1 MKPIAWLGQP
11 SFAGVAR
18 LWWWLPLA
26 LLALGSPLWLHAG
39 EPDLFLTL
47 NGWGAPVAAPVWT
60 GLSLLGNGWGVLGI
74 TAPLLVLAP
83 RVAGAWV
90 CAAPFAILF
99 SRAGKW
105 LIDSPRPAALI
116 DPAQFRV
123 IGEVLQTV
131 SMPSGHTTT
140 AFAVASAMW
149 FALWQHRHG
158 DPQDR
163 LQPCWRHAWLPVLA
177 LAVGLSRIAVG
188 AHWPGDVL
196 VGMALGLWSGLLGNA
211 LLQALPATAF
221 TTQSW
226 SLRALALLMAFA
238 VYTLWNEP
246 QDFAENLPFQRLL
259 AVLALASLCAFA
271 MRSARALRAS

>member
-1 MKPIAWLGQP
+1 
-11 SFAGVAR
+11 
-18 LWWWLPLA
+18 
-26 LLALGSPLWLHAG
+26 
-39 EPDLFLTL
+39 
-47 NGWGAPVAAPVWT
+47 
-60 GLSLLGNGWGVLGI
+60 
-74 TAPLLVLAP
+74 
-83 RVAGAWV
+83 
-90 CAAPFAILF
+90 
-99 SRAGKW
+99 
-105 LIDSPRPAALI
+105 
-116 DPAQFRV
+116 
-123 IGEVLQTV
+123 
-131 SMPSGHTTT
+131 
-140 AFAVASAMW
+140 MW

-158 DPQDR
+158 NLQDR
-163 LQPCWRHAWLPVLA
+163 LQPRWRHAWLPVLA